1 MPDKKI
7 SQLTAAST
15 PLVGTE
21 VAPIIQSNAT
31 VKATVDSFTS
41 GRALTPLSVTQNG
54 KSVPYSILNNGIPFV
69 LPSSGTIGNNG
80 ALSAITA
87 TNVAHPHA
95 YVWVPGNAI
104 STGSASG
111 WYYAQ
116 FSSTT
121 AATLYNNT
129 YTSGVPTVPASPTAF
144 VTTGPGAYTQF
155 TAADITAIS
164 IPLEANIIGVS
175 GSLDVTCSASVTSN
189 GNAKFLRVALDS
201 AATPF
206 ITVAPIDIGYVRVLG
221 NLISQGVTNRQMSS
235 LSSTVGFLNLGNT
248 TASAGQ
254 NSALSFDMTTTHNLL
269 YTVRIVTATD
279 TMTLVTAQAN
289 VTK

>member
-1 MPDKKI
+1 MADKKI

-15 PLVGTE
+15 PLAGTE
-21 VAPIIQSNAT
+21 VAPIVQGGTT

-41 GRALTPLSVTQNG
+41 GRAITPSSVTQNG

-69 LPSSGTIGNNG
+69 LPSNGTVGNNG
-80 ALSAITA
+80 ALSGITA

-95 YVWVPGNAI
+95 YVWLPSNAI
-104 STGSASG
+104 SAGSASG

-129 YTSGVPTVPASPTAF
+129 YTSGTPTVPSSPTAF

-164 IPLEANIIGVS
+164 IPLAANVIS
-175 GSLDVTCSASVTSN
+175 TAGSLDITYSVSVTNNGNNKISRVCIDSAS
-189 GNAKFLRVALDS
+189 
-201 AATPF
+201 TPF
-206 ITVAPIDIGYVRVLG
+206 LTVNPIDIGYVRVLG
-221 NLISQGVTNRQMSS
+221 NLIAQGVTNRQMSS
-235 LSSTVGFLNLGNT
+235 ISTTVGFLSLVNT

-269 YTVRIVTATD
+269 YTLRIITATD

-289 VTK
+289 VTY